1 MSAVRIRYQTIE
13 FDNVDI
19 HIRCLID
26 KQQFSDPLGEAEAL
40 GISSAQWSL
49 FGVIWDSS
57 RILAQEMEYFD
68 IRGKR
73 ILEVG
78 CGIGLSSLLLNSR
91 HADITATDYHPEAGA
106 FLAENTHLN
115 NAEKIPFLRTNWED
129 LHDGLGK
136 FDLIIGSDLLYEQQ
150 HSSVL
155 SEFIN
160 RHTQQDCEVLMID
173 PGRGKHAAFS
183 KKMIALGYT
192 HSQHKPEHTEM
203 LTTVFKGQILRY
215 LRH

>member
-1 MSAVRIRYQTIE
+1 MTAVRICYQTIE

-19 HIRCLID
+19 HIRSLRD

-49 FGVIWDSS
+49 FGVVWDSS
-57 RILAQEMEYFD
+57 RLLAHEMENFD

-78 CGIGLSSLLLNSR
+78 CGIALSSLLLNSR

-106 FLAENTHLN
+106 FLAENTRLN
-115 NAEKIPFLRTNWED
+115 HAKTIPFLRTNWKD

-136 FDLIIGSDLLYEQQ
+136 FDVIIGADLLYEQQ
-150 HSSVL
+150 HIDLL
-155 SEFIN
+155 SAFID
-160 RHTQQDCEVLMID
+160 RHTNQQCEVMLID
-173 PGRGKHAAFS
+173 PGRGKHAPFS
-183 KKMIALGYT
+183 KKMVSLGYT
-192 HSQHKPEHTEM
+192 HSQHKPEKTGM
-203 LTTVFKGQILRY
+203 LTTLFKGQILRY
-215 LRH
+215 ERN